1 MRADGCKISQI
12 GYTNGAFVLTV
23 MIQGQERAEIKKKK
37 RGYKEAR
44 PISPLALVS
53 DAAPFDLA

>member
-23 MIQGQERAEIKKKK
+23 MIQGQERAEIEKKK

-44 PISPLALVS
+44 PISPLNS
-53 DAAPFDLA
+53 CIRRCTF

>member
-23 MIQGQERAEIKKKK
+23 MTQGQERAESEKKK
-37 RGYKEAR
+37 RGLQRSEAYITFNSCIR
-44 PISPLALVS
+44 RCT
-53 DAAPFDLA
+53 F